1 MIRFLQFAILV
12 TIITLGSVQ
21 AQTPATGSDAKDAFE
36 AARKLFDD
44 GKWADALA
52 ALQKFETSYKFS
64 EAVPQAIYLQGWCWF
79 DLKRYQEAL
88 NVFERLLKAYP
99 AAAIVPEATL
109 KQAECYRELNN
120 FAKAAE
126 LYRAFQSKY
135 PKHAML
141 PQAMLGEAWMLYK
154 QKNIAGAKTIIDNVR
169 GKHRD
174 DDAINL
180 QALFLLGQIFSQE
193 KNFDAA
199 RAVYKEIAGQRA
211 NPRASEGLFL
221 AAETM
226 FDAKNYADAI
236 AYYDR
241 VQSKPALLGQ
251 IQNDID
257 RLRAELPKRVAAGE
271 SPALIQSQIDSLRQL
286 ASQIQEQQDLRTSA
300 LFRIANCYQFL
311 GKPEEASIVYRH
323 FLMLYPDDTLAEK
336 AHFGL
341 IQTLTERKQLDK
353 ADAESKAFEK
363 KYPKSALAMDAL
375 FLQAESLLGTEQ
387 YQDALK
393 RYREFST
400 SSQNAQL
407 KEIVEAR
414 IADCFS
420 GLKQFEQARDAA
432 TAFIHSHPQSKL
444 VPDAL
449 FRLGRSH
456 FELSQ
461 KATDPKVARSN
472 LAEAIKY
479 YEQMRAQFSSSERLP
494 EVAFQLGYLYSYL
507 GGYDKDNAGKLT
519 TPANFDKAIA
529 AFKDFI
535 NRWPDNR
542 LAAEALY
549 QIARCQAALGRTDD
563 AVAAYRQLVEK
574 YPGNDLAPFAAYE
587 TANAYAAANKP
598 AEMIAALRAYV
609 QKFPNHARAGEALFA
624 IGSQLENEK
633 KTAEAVDE
641 YHALIARAVAAGAN
655 LTDDLRNAAIAAQ
668 MRIAGIFEQRGDV
681 PGAVAHC
688 EKFLTQMARQPVAV
702 RAMIGQIAALYRK
715 AKMLPEAYAKLD
727 QLAAQFQ
734 QNASVRIAVITSS
747 VELALSEK
755 DFPRAYAGALKL
767 LADPE
772 KDRLPAT
779 SHIAVGNALLKTERF
794 AQARDAFQKVLT
806 LYPNDARMAS
816 PASLGLGQAYL
827 ALNDPGQ
834 AEAAFNKM
842 ITDDPQN
849 PARPEAELGLAK
861 INEARGKTRE
871 AVDLYNK
878 VMAAGRGDTAA
889 EASLRLG
896 NFFFGQKDAK
906 TALAY
911 YLRVA
916 LLAGG
921 PMGEEAAFR
930 AAECH
935 EALGNVEAARS
946 AYQSFIRRFP
956 NSSQVPKAK
965 EKLNALPAP
974 KPQS

>member
-1 MIRFLQFAILV
+1 MIVTAAVAVAMLISLTGFA
-12 TIITLGSVQ
+12 Q
-21 AQTPATGSDAKDAFE
+21 APAAGGDAKDAFD

-44 GKWADALA
+44 GKWAEALA
-52 ALQKFETSYKFS
+52 AFQKFETSYKFS

-79 DLKRYQEAL
+79 SLKRYQQAL
-88 NVFERLLKAYP
+88 DVFERLLKAYP
-99 AAAIVPEATL
+99 TAAIVPEATL

-135 PKHAML
+135 PKHVML

-169 GKHRD
+169 SKYRD
-174 DDAINL
+174 DAVVNL
-180 QALFLLGQIFSQE
+180 DALFLLGQVLNEE

-199 RAVYKEIAGQRA
+199 RAVYKEIAAQRSS
-211 NPRASEGLFL
+211 PRASEGLFL

-271 SPALIQSQIDSLRQL
+271 SPALAQSQIDSLRQL
-286 ASQIQEQQDLRTSA
+286 AAQIEERPDLRASA
-300 LFRIANCYQFL
+300 LFRIANCDQFL

-323 FLMLYPDDTLAEK
+323 FLMLYPNDPLAEK
-336 AHFGL
+336 AQFGL

-363 KYPKSALAMDAL
+363 KYPKSALATDAL

-387 YQDALK
+387 YQDALE
-393 RYREFST
+393 RYRKFSAST
-400 SSQNAQL
+400 QNAQL
-407 KEIVEAR
+407 KEIAEAR
-414 IADCFS
+414 IADCYY

-432 TAFIHSHPQSKL
+432 AAFIHNHPQSKL

-456 FELSQ
+456 FELSR
-461 KATDPKVARSN
+461 KATDVKLAQSN
-472 LAEAIKY
+472 LAEAVKY
-479 YEQMRAQFSSSERLP
+479 YEQIRTQFTNSERLP
-494 EVAFQLGYLYSYL
+494 EVTFQLGYLYSYL
-507 GGYDKDNAGKLT
+507 GGYDKDNAAKLT
-519 TPANFDKAIA
+519 TPANFEKAIA
-529 AFKDFI
+529 AFQDFI
-535 NRWPDNR
+535 NRWPNNR
-542 LAAEALY
+542 LAAEAMY
-549 QIARCQAALGRTDD
+549 QIARCRAALGRTDD
-563 AVAAYRQLVEK
+563 AVAAYRQLIEK
-574 YPGNDLAPFAAYE
+574 YPDNDLAPFAAYE
-587 TANAYAAANKP
+587 TANVFAAANKP

-609 QKFPNHARAGEALFA
+609 QKFPNHARVGDALFA
-624 IGSQLENEK
+624 IGSQLENEGK
-633 KTAEAVDE
+633 SAEAVDQ

-668 MRIAGIFEQRGDV
+668 LRIAGILEQRGDL
-681 PGAVAHC
+681 PGAVADC
-688 EKFLTQMARQPVAV
+688 EKFLAQMSGEPIAV
-702 RAMIGQIAALYRK
+702 RVIIGQIATMYRK
-715 AKMLPEAYAKLD
+715 AKMLPEAVAKLD
-727 QLAAQFQ
+727 QLSAQYQ
-734 QNASVRIAVITSS
+734 QNTAVRIAVITSS

-755 DFPRAYAGALKL
+755 DYQRAYTAALKL

-772 KDRLPAT
+772 KDRLPAP
-779 SHIAVGNALLKTERF
+779 SYVAAGNALLKAEKF
-794 AQARDAFQKVLT
+794 AQARDAFQKVRT
-806 LYPNDARMAS
+806 LYPNDVRMA
-816 PASLGLGQAYL
+816 PLASLGLGQASL
-827 ALNDPGQ
+827 ALNDLDQ

-842 ITDDPQN
+842 LADDPQS
-849 PARPEAELGLAK
+849 PVRPEAELGLAK

-871 AVDLYNK
+871 AADLYNK
-878 VMAAGRGDTAA
+878 VMAAGRGDTAS

-896 NFFFGQKDAK
+896 NFFFGQKDFK

-921 PMGEEAAFR
+921 PMGEEAAFH

-965 EKLNALPAP
+965 EKLSALPAP
-974 KPQS
+974 KPQP